1 MAHCK
6 ICGKTFPAA
15 KSVRAHIQSMTDGD
29 HEGIGYSTAD
39 PHIGDDSNADPAQ
52 PDKQSFDK
60 NTENTSPMS
69 NEENPL
75 TAEPPQSEQSSN
87 SEELDCPNCR
97 HGVGTLEE
105 IVEFREEHGQVHCG
119 DCGYR
124 LRVQE

>member
-15 KSVRAHIQSMTDGD
+15 KSVRAHIQSSTNGD

-39 PHIGDDSNADPAQ
+39 PHIGDDSNDDSPES
-52 PDKQSFDK
+52 DGQSFDK
-60 NTENTSPMS
+60 TDEKTSPMH

-75 TAEPPQSEQSSN
+75 TTEAPQSEQSQN
-87 SEELDCPNCR
+87 SEELDCPNCG
-97 HGVGTLEE
+97 HGVGTVAE